1 MRFLQHDH
9 YKKQVNKKIFNVSG
23 GEKFRTTYKEYVQK
37 VFKTYGLSLKF
48 IASWLMAEKNYCG
61 GYYSDGDELENILHF
76 RSKNLSVY
84 YNNTLA
90 KYKNK
95 ISRAIPR
102 LFALPFIYFGTRVK
116 KDKKQRK

>member
-1 MRFLQHDH
+1 
-9 YKKQVNKKIFNVSG
+9 
-23 GEKFRTTYKEYVQK
+23 
-37 VFKTYGLSLKF
+37 
-48 IASWLMAEKNYCG
+48 MAEKNYCG

-116 KDKKQRK
+116 KEKKQRK